1 MREMTL
7 EEMAMVTGG
16 AYQTIET
23 AVVTAPKKDPP
34 GPLME
39 QPKGPSAQDIANI
52 VQEGVAKIS
61 VDDEITVT
69 APVKI
74 KNGVDISNLSNEI
87 FVGILWAQDIF
98 AKYHIEL
105 VVTSAN
111 DGKHMLGSKHFT
123 NNAFDLRANNMT
135 DEQEKKIAAELQEK
149 LGSDYY
155 VGAEFF
161 ANGSNDHIHVEYDPR

>member
-16 AYQTIET
+16 YYDNVDTII
-23 AVVTAPKKDPP
+23 VTAKKYEPS
-34 GPLME
+34 GPLMSE
-39 QPKGPSAQDIANI
+39 PKGPSAQDIANI
-52 VQEGVAKIS
+52 IQEGVDKIS

-69 APVKI
+69 AAVKV
-74 KNGVDISNLSNEI
+74 KNGVDISNLSNDI
-87 FVGILWAQDIF
+87 FVGILWAQEIF
-98 AKYHIEL
+98 AKYNIEL
-105 VVTSAN
+105 VVTSTN
-111 DGKHMLGSKHFT
+111 DGNHMNGSKHFT

-135 DEQEKKIAAELQEK
+135 DEQQKKIASELQEK

-161 ANGSNDHIHVEYDPR
+161 TNESNDHIHVEYDPR

>member
-1 MREMTL
+1 
-7 EEMAMVTGG
+7 MAMVTGG
-16 AYQTIET
+16 YYDNVEEI
-23 AVVTAPKKDPP
+23 VVTGKKWESASLASV
-34 GPLME
+34 GGGKVMIGL
-39 QPKGPSAQDIANI
+39 SAQDIANLN
-52 VQEGVAKIS
+52 QEGVAKIS

-135 DEQEKKIAAELQEK
+135 DEQQKKIAAELQEK